1 MENFLALIKPDRKT
15 WKRVKI
21 FVFALS
27 ALLLLSCITPAYSAP
42 AAGGGII
49 GTVQNGLN
57 AIGAGIGKFLGK
69 TLNAVVGPSASTMAN
84 QIVSGIGE
92 ILSET
97 GYAVGDNIFSSIV
110 GGFGPTTDEL
120 NKNLGGAS
128 ILNRF
133 VQTADLFGYILAT
146 VLLVVSLIKFF
157 FAPPGEL
164 KDTPVRLFLRYIVTI
179 LLIYNSQQIVQI
191 FLDLANQIWTGY
203 IMTDAVW
210 GGKETVSFDA
220 MLPGSILPSDGQSA
234 AGAVGGAA
242 AGVGA
247 VAPAAVSGATVVLA
261 LFGVSVPIIVPILAA
276 VASIW
281 FLVVFIV
288 AWPLIKGFIMFYIE
302 IVERYLVVMLLF
314 LFSGAVMATFVS
326 KDTQR
331 IVKSY
336 FSMLASQLF
345 LLLVNGI
352 FMSVFTDILLA
363 GGWTSSVPQYVFG
376 ITFLKVAQRLDSYM
390 ASLGLTVAQT
400 GGRALDELLGVAMAA
415 REGFRAISSGFSKN
429 APKAASS
436 AAASAARSG
445 NFERAARLQGAADIL
460 SGRFSG
466 ANETEAQAAADAAA
480 KYGVFGEY
488 STDADTAAGFIADF
502 MANPSSQTAAN
513 RVAALDQKSLTAGLN
528 KTLKGQGY
536 NIKDANFTAKKGTFS
551 FSGTNAAGE
560 DVTGTYTTMGSL
572 GRADK
577 INGGWFS
584 ASDRNQGQNDTSREA
599 FRGNAEAVAAHF
611 GYGGTASSMPE
622 ADRSRIASGIPG
634 SNGRVNLYDA
644 NHNSIGM
651 MTKIGN
657 ENTYVPNYRSFSKD
671 LSATDNDRARKQV
684 QTGIERSLGLDS
696 GSARFTGTF
705 SDNGRTV
712 AKFTATQTDF
722 ATGEKKNR
730 VVYAAPYSSSNGQR
744 IAASGKNASAFSMND
759 LHGNKQY
766 IAAAVKNDDRVD
778 TEAGSGP
785 RGSGPNA

>member
-1 MENFLALIKPDRKT
+1 MENFLAFIKPDRKT

-21 FVFALS
+21 FVFVLS
-27 ALLLLSCITPAYSAP
+27 ALLLLSCVTPAYSAP
-42 AAGGGII
+42 AAGGGIAGAI
-49 GTVQNGLN
+49 KKAGTAVANFFGDLGASAFE
-57 AIGAGIGKFLGK
+57 AI
-69 TLNAVVGPSASTMAN
+69 VGPSASTMAN

-92 ILSET
+92 ILSE
-97 GYAVGDNIFSSIV
+97 GGHAVGDNIFSSIV
-110 GGFGPTTDEL
+110 SGFGPTTDTL
-120 NKNLGGAS
+120 SKNLGGAS
-128 ILNRF
+128 ILGRF

-203 IMTDAVW
+203 VMTDAVW
-210 GGKETVSFDA
+210 GGGKTLNFDAFLPGGIAQAEAQETAGTVGAATAETV
-220 MLPGSILPSDGQSA
+220 
-234 AGAVGGAA
+234 GAA
-242 AGVGA
+242 SAGVGA
-247 VAPAAVSGATVVLA
+247 ACM
-261 LFGVSVPIIVPILAA
+261 LFGVTLPITGA
-276 VASIW
+276 VFVAFFSI
-281 FLVVFIV
+281 FFIV
-288 AWPLIKGFIMFYIE
+288 VLIIAWPLIKGFIMFYLE

-363 GGWTSSVPQYVFG
+363 DGWTATVPQYIFG
-376 ITFLKVAQRLDSYM
+376 LTFLKVAQRLDSYM

-400 GGRALDELLGVAMAA
+400 GGRALDELLGVAMAT
-415 REGFRAISSGFSKN
+415 REGFRAVSSGFSKN
-429 APKAASS
+429 APKAASL
-436 AAASAARSG
+436 AAAKAAQAGDFSRSAK
-445 NFERAARLQGAADIL
+445 FQETADAMH
-460 SGRFSG
+460 GRFTPKTKT
-466 ANETEAQAAADAAA
+466 AAQAEADAAA
-480 KYGVFGEY
+480 KYGLFGEY

-560 DVTGTYTTMGSL
+560 DVTGTYTTMGSP

-622 ADRSRIASGIPG
+622 ADRSRVASGIPG